1 MKFNTGDRV
10 WFRSTTSARVFY
22 GAVVKCLEGNFYLV
36 TDGTGLAPRIKHE
49 VALNKTQP
57 KCDGVFA

>member
-1 MKFNTGDRV
+1 MKFNPGDRV
-10 WFRSTTSARVFY
+10 WFSSTTSERKFY
-22 GAVVKCLEGNFYLV
+22 GSVLRCLDGNRYLV
-36 TDGTGLAPRIKHE
+36 SDGTGLAPRIKHE